1 MSRYSSQCHPAIV
14 PPHTILLPHLVQ
26 LLMAFALGLLMLW
39 ATAAE
44 AGVNFA
50 NTASMA
56 LGRSYHTGIVLSSG
70 KVLVAGGFFNNT
82 LRNTS
87 ELYDPTTST
96 WSSTGNLLT
105 YRWQHTAVRLLDGKV
120 LIAGGKT
127 STGLAGTSVT
137 SATAELF
144 DPVTGIW
151 SSTGSMSTARVN
163 HTMTLLNSGRVLV
176 TGGQN
181 GSNISSAEIY
191 DPATGLWSSAGN
203 MSKIR
208 LDHTATLLSSNK
220 VLIVG
225 GEGGS
230 APSTAEIYDPTTNT
244 WSNTGSLSVQH
255 NIHGAALLANGK
267 VLIVGGAGNAFFRS
281 SELYDPATGT
291 WATTGNLIAGR
302 TYVSGLTLTMPD
314 GQVLVVGGFYS
325 PNALASA
332 ELYNP
337 STGAWSAAGTLAL
350 SRYASSV
357 NLLSNGK
364 VLVAGGENGL
374 GSNSTAELYTQA
386 ATLVTT
392 SVVVSTAPNPSTAG
406 ASVLVTAT
414 VSGTTPTGT
423 VTFTEGAT
431 ILCSAVAVSSGVATC
446 TLPVAN
452 RTVGSH
458 NYIGSYSG
466 DASNAASTSLSFT
479 HLINAG
485 SGSLANQAITF
496 GVAPTLIVGGTGT
509 VSATGGAS
517 GNAVSFTSSTPAI
530 CTVSGST
537 VTGVMA
543 GTCTIAANQAG
554 NGSFNAAPQVTQSF
568 SVGSASL
575 INQTISFGAVPTLI
589 VGGTGTLSA
598 TATAGLAVSYTSST
612 PAICT
617 VSGST
622 VTGVTA
628 GICTI
633 AANQAGNGIYN
644 AAPTVTQSIA
654 VGAPAVAGAPA
665 AAIPTLSEWSMAL
678 LAGLLGLFGM
688 GVVRQRAKTVR

>member
-1 MSRYSSQCHPAIV
+1 
-14 PPHTILLPHLVQ
+14 
-26 LLMAFALGLLMLW
+26 MLW
-39 ATAAE
+39 ATTAE

-56 LGRSYHTGIVLSSG
+56 FGRSYHTGTVLSSG
-70 KVLVAGGFFNNT
+70 KVLVAGGFLNNA

-96 WSSTGNLLT
+96 WSATGNLLT
-105 YRWQHTAVRLLDGKV
+105 YRWQHTAVRLVDGKV
-120 LIAGGKT
+120 LIVGGKT
-127 STGLAGTSVT
+127 STGLASTAVT
-137 SATAELF
+137 STTAELY

-151 SSTGSMSTARVN
+151 SGTGSMSTARTN
-163 HTMTLLNSGRVLV
+163 HTMTLLNSGKVLV

-181 GSNISSAEIY
+181 GSYISSAEIY
-191 DPATGLWSSAGN
+191 DPATGLWSSAGS

-208 LDHTATLLSSNK
+208 FDHTATLLSSGK

-255 NIHGAALLANGK
+255 NLHGAALLANGK
-267 VLIVGGAGNAFFRS
+267 VLIVGGGGNAFFRS

-291 WATTGNLIAGR
+291 WATTGNMISGR
-302 TYVSGLTLTMPD
+302 TYLSPLTLTMPD
-314 GQVLVVGGFYS
+314 GQVLVAGGFIS
-325 PNALASA
+325 PNAVASA

-337 STGAWSAAGTLAL
+337 GTGAWSAAGTLAL
-350 SRYASSV
+350 ARYASSV
-357 NLLSNGK
+357 NLLGNGK

-386 ATLVTT
+386 ATLATT
-392 SVVVSTAPNPSTAG
+392 SVVLSTAPNPSTAG
-406 ASVLVTAT
+406 ASVLITAT

-423 VTFTEGAT
+423 VTFTEGVT
-431 ILCSAVAVSSGVATC
+431 VLCSAVAVSSGVATC

-466 DASNAASTSLSFT
+466 DTSNAASTSLSFT

-485 SGSLANQAITF
+485 SGSLANQTITF
-496 GVAPTLIVGGTGT
+496 GAAPTVIVGGTGA
-509 VSATGGAS
+509 VSATATS
-517 GNAVSFTSSTPAI
+517 GLPVSYTSSTPAI
-530 CTVSGST
+530 CTISGST
-537 VTGVMA
+537 VTGVTA

-554 NGSFNAAPQVTQSF
+554 NGSFNAAPQATQSF
-568 SVGSASL
+568 SVG
-575 INQTISFGAVPTLI
+575 GAVPANQAITFGAAPTLV
-589 VGGTGTLSA
+589 VGGTGTVSA
-598 TATAGLAVSYTSST
+598 TATSGLPVSYSSST
-612 PAICT
+612 PSICT

-622 VTGVTA
+622 ITGVTA
-628 GICTI
+628 GTCII
-633 AANQAGNGIYN
+633 AANQAGNGSFN
-644 AAPTVTQSIA
+644 AAPQATQSISMA
-654 VGAPAVAGAPA
+654 APAATGTA
-665 AAIPTLSEWSMAL
+665 AAIPTLSEWGMLILSGL
-678 LAGLLGLFGM
+678 LALGAFATLR
-688 GVVRQRAKTVR
+688 RQRL